1 MHADIL
7 QKLRDDLTRRRELP
21 IQVKRHLGSVHGVAV
36 DEIGPFLQD
45 RLSQLEEFETE
56 QIFGPMFSPTL
67 EDRAAYAEDLT
78 QVTVSET
85 DLNSWVQRLSAAGL
99 QCPIE
104 VPGEADFSLS
114 LDELLVGRYVRLLRL
129 TEAPPAEIVARVA
142 RAIPADDRPL
152 ALALLRDA
160 AWQSEVKRAWL
171 GDYLDAVQQHRH
183 GFSLLKF
190 DFLTDLVRDAPAP
203 DTAHLLTLTENVLSE
218 KRSNF
223 NVGGSSK
230 PFFSRHIEEWHGHA
244 RDQRQVSED
253 EVEQKQQVIAMLTDL
268 VADLKVLEQ
277 ATRS

>member
-1 MHADIL
+1 MHADL
-7 QKLRDDLTRRRELP
+7 FRKLRDDLTRRRELP
-21 IQVKRHLGSVHGVAV
+21 VQVKRHLGSVHGVAV
-36 DEIGPFLQD
+36 DEIGRFFRE
-45 RLSQLEEFETE
+45 RLPQLEEFEAE

-67 EDRAAYAEDLT
+67 EDRAAYADDLT
-78 QVTVSET
+78 RVAVSDT
-85 DLNSWVQRLSAAGL
+85 DLNAWIQELSTAGL
-99 QCPIE
+99 HCPID
-104 VPGEADFSLS
+104 VPGEPDFPLP

-129 TEAPPAEIVARVA
+129 TDAPPAEIVDRVG

-152 ALALLRDA
+152 ALALLRDP
-160 AWQSEVKRAWL
+160 AWQSEAKRTWL

-253 EVEQKQQVIAMLTDL
+253 EVEQKQQVIAMLADL
-268 VADLKVLEQ
+268 VADLKVLAQ
-277 ATRS
+277 ATRP